1 MVAEEPVVLRLV
13 VEVPV
18 AITVS
23 LGAVILGNGLGDLGG
38 VPLPA
43 GLDCADV
50 AAGDGRGV
58 GGRLV
63 VHLAAWLISDESGPG
78 KGGATL
84 AR

>member
-18 AITVS
+18 AIPVS
-23 LGAVILGNGLGDLGG
+23 ESGPPPPVTALGG